1 MKEFGGGY
9 YFAILELIETLD
21 EEYCTKDLFYL
32 FEDRFGSG
40 NIINFRKALKKLKE
54 TDKIN
59 FRKGKSMN
67 RVYYS
72 KTKKKS

>member
-9 YFAILELIETLD
+9 YFAILELMDTLD
-21 EEYCTKDLFYL
+21 EEHHTKELFSL
-32 FEDRFGSG
+32 FEDMFGSG
-40 NIINFRKALKKLKE
+40 NLINFRKALKKLKE
-54 TDKIN
+54 TGRIN

-72 KTKKKS
+72 KIKKKS